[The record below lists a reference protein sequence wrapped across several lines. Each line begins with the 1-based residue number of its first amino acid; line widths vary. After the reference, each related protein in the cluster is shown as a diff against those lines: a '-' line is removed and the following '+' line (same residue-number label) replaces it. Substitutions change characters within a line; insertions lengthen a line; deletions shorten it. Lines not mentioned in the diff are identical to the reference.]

1 MATCKVPASFVLKHA
16 KYMIVKC
23 DQKDAIEADKII
35 DRLFAKK
42 RGIFKKVP
50 VYASRTEVIERNSE
64 EERLTINDLF
74 WTFNQSAQRKNC
86 EKLAIAAHT
95 LIKLDKNAFILLSE
109 EDFSSLG
116 YCGRDYL
123 DYVFSDKGE

>member
-42 RGIFKKVP
+42 RGIFKKSP
-50 VYASRTEVIERNSE
+50 AYLSRTEVIERFSE
-64 EERLTINDLF
+64 YNRFNDDNDLV
-74 WTFNQSAQRKNC
+74 WAFNQSAQRKSC

-95 LIKLDKNAFILLSE
+95 LIKLDKNAFMSLTA

-116 YCGRDYL
+116 FCGDDYL
-123 DYVFSDKGE
+123 EFVFF